1 MKLQLHLDNNDDPDP
16 ASRSPLGKMLDNAP
30 AVLAAALEDLP
41 EGKLLPGRV
50 EISISFLS
58 PNEMREQN
66 RAYRDV
72 DAPTDVLS
80 FPLWEEEGTF
90 RPDSALP
97 LLPLGDILICPEYVR
112 TESEDEGEA
121 AWLSAMAL
129 MVAHGFLH
137 LLARDHDTPEREEI
151 MEAAQ
156 ERIRAALLEGS
167 RG

>member
-16 ASRSPLGKMLDNAP
+16 ASRTPLGDMLGKAP

-41 EGKLLPGRV
+41 EGKLVPDRV
-50 EISISFLS
+50 EISLSFLS

-72 DAPTDVLS
+72 DTATDVLS
-80 FPLWEEEGTF
+80 FPLWEDDGAF
-90 RPDSALP
+90 RPDSSLP

-112 TESEDEGEA
+112 KETEGEGES

-137 LLARDHDTPEREEI
+137 LLAWDHDTPEREKI
-151 MEAAQ
+151 M
-156 ERIRAALLEGS
+156 
-167 RG
+167 